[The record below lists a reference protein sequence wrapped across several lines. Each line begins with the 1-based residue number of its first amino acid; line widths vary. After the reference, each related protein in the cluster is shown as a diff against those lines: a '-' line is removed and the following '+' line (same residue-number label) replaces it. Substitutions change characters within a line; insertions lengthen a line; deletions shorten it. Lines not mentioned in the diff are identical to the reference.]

1 LKGLFIIDPNYII
14 LACILLIAFIFYI
27 IIHRNRQFPYKTTY
41 LLSKSEKVFYDALK
55 PVCDKYGYV
64 ICPKVG
70 LKDFIV
76 VTRKKDYLK
85 WFRKISQKHVDFLIC
100 DQNLRPIMAIELD
113 DRSHELEKARKNDEF
128 KNELYKR
135 LNFPL
140 IRVKAAQYYR
150 YQDIDSLFR

>member
-1 LKGLFIIDPNYII
+1 MITLIAL
-14 LACILLIAFIFYI
+14 LLLIIYI
-27 IIHRNRQFPYKTTY
+27 RNRPFPYKTTY
-41 LLSKSEKVFYDALK
+41 LLSKSESVFYNSLK

-76 VTRKKDYLK
+76 VTRKKDYIK

-100 DQNLRPIMAIELD
+100 DKNLKPIMAIELD
-113 DRSHELEKARKNDEF
+113 DSSHELEKARKNDEF
-128 KNELYKR
+128 KDALYKH
-135 LNFPL
+135 LGFPL

-150 YQDIDSLFR
+150 YQDIDSLFY

>member
-1 LKGLFIIDPNYII
+1 MLFIIYHHKR
-14 LACILLIAFIFYI
+14 A
-27 IIHRNRQFPYKTTY
+27 FPYKTTN
-41 LLSKSEKVFYDALK
+41 LLSKSESVFYNSLK

-76 VTRKKDYLK
+76 VTRKKDYMK

-100 DQNLRPIMAIELD
+100 DKNLRPIMAIELD

-128 KNELYKR
+128 KDALYKR
-135 LNFPL
+135 LDFPL
-140 IRVKAAQYYR
+140 KRVKAAQYYR
-150 YQDIDSLFR
+150 YQDIDSLFS